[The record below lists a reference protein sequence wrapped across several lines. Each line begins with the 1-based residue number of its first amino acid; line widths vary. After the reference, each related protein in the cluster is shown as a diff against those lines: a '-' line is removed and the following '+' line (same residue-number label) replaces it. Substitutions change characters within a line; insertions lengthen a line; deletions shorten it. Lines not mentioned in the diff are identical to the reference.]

1 MRRLGTIG
9 AFAVGVVIV
18 TIAALAGHLLAGHS
32 GKTPTP
38 LAKPF
43 SLAELGS
50 PGRTVSL
57 SAYAGRP
64 LVINF
69 FASTCPP
76 CQRETP
82 LLATFYRSEHGN
94 ALVVGIDSADPSAT
108 ALRWLHA
115 KDVTYPVGL
124 DSAASVTDAY
134 GVTAIPQ
141 TLFLNARHQIVRH
154 VFGALTPAELR
165 WWAVSLA
172 SAR

>member
-9 AFAVGVVIV
+9 VFAIGVAVV
-18 TIAALAGHLLAGHS
+18 TIAALAGHLLAGRPA
-32 GKTPTP
+32 KAAAP
-38 LAKPF
+38 LARPF
-43 SLAELGS
+43 SLAELGK

-82 LLATFYRSEHGN
+82 LLASFYRDEHGK
-94 ALVVGIDSADPSAT
+94 ALVVGIDSSDPAGI

-115 KDVTYPVGL
+115 KGVTYPVGL

-134 GVTAIPQ
+134 GITAIPQ

-154 VFGALTPAELR
+154 VFGALTPAELQ
-165 WWAVSLA
+165 WWAASLGG
-172 SAR
+172 R